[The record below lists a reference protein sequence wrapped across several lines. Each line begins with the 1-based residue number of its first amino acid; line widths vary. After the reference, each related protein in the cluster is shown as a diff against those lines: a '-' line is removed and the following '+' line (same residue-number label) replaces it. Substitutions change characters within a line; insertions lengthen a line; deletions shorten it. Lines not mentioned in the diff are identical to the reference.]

1 MQNRLKELYNDLA
14 WAIKLTIGDK
24 IYIAIAICLWLWCL
38 GFVLWSLWNKPLP
51 TIFCLLFVWFV
62 VTVYERYNEIQEWK
76 KDLPK

>member
-24 IYIAIAICLWLWCL
+24 IYIAVAVCFWLCCL
-38 GFVLWSLWNKPLP
+38 GFVLWGLWTNPLP
-51 TIFCLLFVWFV
+51 TIFCLLFAWFV
-62 VTVYERYNEIQEWK
+62 MTVYERYNEIQEWK

>member
-24 IYIAIAICLWLWCL
+24 NIAVAVCFWLWCL
-38 GFVLWSLWNKPLP
+38 GFLLWSLWNKPLP
-51 TIFCLLFVWFV
+51 TISLLLFAWFV
-62 VTVYERYNEIQEWK
+62 MTVYERYNEIQEWK